1 MLDSRTQLPDRDS
14 FYVDVKALLDSHGLH
29 EKSLVLLNIEIDKL
43 EFILRTF
50 GPDERDTVIR
60 EVGQRI
66 RAVWKHKITPY
77 HITQGRFALIL
88 ADTTY
93 QQAVRQSQSVIDALR
108 EPFLVSGVSFHL
120 DAHVGISNYPNHARN
135 IGELVRT
142 AAFACH
148 LARERRN
155 DFATFDQQIDEWER
169 YRFRLLTDL
178 ELALQNQDE
187 VQLAY
192 QPLVNLQSGECEG
205 MEGLCRWSHAEFGPI
220 APGNFLPYVEQTPLM
235 LPLTEH
241 TLGVGAQNLV
251 YLGNTGFSGTLAIN
265 LSPALFRKPNLLER
279 FEDIIRYHNVD
290 PQRLHFE
297 ITETGIME
305 HPNRAAH
312 MLQELRNWGSK
323 VSVDDFG
330 TGHSSLAYLA
340 DLPIDSI
347 KIDKHFIQNLART
360 GNEAIVGATAMLAAK
375 LGLTSVAEGIEDKFQ
390 YEKCRELGVTF
401 GQGYYIGKPMPRQ
414 EFVSW
419 LTSRESTMA

>member
-1 MLDSRTQLPDRDS
+1 MVDSRTQLPDRDT
-14 FYVDVKALLDSHGLH
+14 FYIDIQALLDAHAIQ

-50 GPDERDTVIR
+50 GPDERDVVIR

-66 RAVWKHKITPY
+66 RGVWKHKLTPY
-77 HITQGRFALIL
+77 HITQGRFALVL
-88 ADTTY
+88 ADTSY
-93 QQAVRQSQSVIDALR
+93 QQAVKQSQLVIDALR

-120 DAHVGISNYPNHARN
+120 DAHVGISNYPNHAKS
-135 IGELVRT
+135 IGDLVRT

-155 DFATFDQQIDEWER
+155 DFATFDQQLDEWER
-169 YRFRLLTDL
+169 HRFRLLMDL
-178 ELALQNQDE
+178 EQALQNQTDI
-187 VQLAY
+187 QLAY
-192 QPLVNLQSGECEG
+192 QPLVNFQTGACEG
-205 MEGLCRWSHAEFGPI
+205 MEGLCRWNHAELGLI

-251 YLGNTGFSGTLAIN
+251 HLNHKGFHGSLAIN
-265 LSPALFRKPNLLER
+265 LSPALFRQPNLLER

-290 PQRLHFE
+290 PANLHFE

-305 HPNRAAH
+305 HPNRAANL
-312 MLQELRNWGSK
+312 LQEFRNWGSK

-340 DLPIDSI
+340 DLPIDII
-347 KIDKHFIQNLART
+347 KIDKHFVQSLTRP
-360 GNEAIVGATAMLAAK
+360 GNEAIVGATAMLASK
-375 LGLTSVAEGIEDKFQ
+375 LGLTSIAEGIEDQFQ
-390 YEKCRELGVTF
+390 YDKCRELGVTY
-401 GQGYYIGKPMPRQ
+401 GQGFFIGKPMPRQ
-414 EFVSW
+414 DFVKW
-419 LTSRESTMA
+419 LAVRETSTV